1 MDNITLDEFRV
12 SDIPKIRDIFCE
24 AFELECYGDNRFVHR
39 HLLDHYL
46 CGYLME
52 ADHAVIARSENGIEG
67 FLFGCSGDRNGN
79 PIYAIM
85 KAYHRL
91 FLPFSRG
98 GRGYIHCKRLID
110 NADEALR
117 LAAPPP
123 EGELLLYVVRRESRG
138 KGVGRQMLTAFKKW
152 LQNRGIARM
161 QLFTDNWSD
170 VDYYRK
176 RGYEQ
181 LGVEHIQ
188 FFPGDE
194 SEFYLFAIDVNKI

>member
-67 FLFGCSGDRNGN
+67 FLFGCSGSRSGKAV
-79 PIYAIM
+79 YALL

-91 FLPFSRG
+91 FLPLSRG
-98 GRGYIHCKRLID
+98 GRGYMRCKQLID
-110 NADEALR
+110 DADAALR
-117 LAAPPP
+117 RAAPPL
-123 EGELLLYVVRRESRG
+123 ESELLLYVVRAESRK
-138 KGVGRQMLTAFKKW
+138 KGVGRLMLADFKKW
-152 LQNRGIARM
+152 LQDRNIKNM

-170 VDYYRK
+170 VDYYRR

-181 LGVEHIQ
+181 LGVEYIE
-188 FFPGDE
+188 FFPGDD
-194 SEFYLFAIDVNKI
+194 SEFYLFTIAVDKI

>member
-1 MDNITLDEFRV
+1 
-12 SDIPKIRDIFCE
+12 
-24 AFELECYGDNRFVHR
+24 
-39 HLLDHYL
+39 
-46 CGYLME
+46 
-52 ADHAVIARSENGIEG
+52 
-67 FLFGCSGDRNGN
+67 
-79 PIYAIM
+79 
-85 KAYHRL
+85 
-91 FLPFSRG
+91 
-98 GRGYIHCKRLID
+98 
-110 NADEALR
+110 
-117 LAAPPP
+117 
-123 EGELLLYVVRRESRG
+123 VRRESRG